1 MHPIIVSMG
10 CHHSC
15 QYHAKRIACDI
26 VWLLRYLKVKK
37 KRVHDTSPELRS
49 LRELKKGLTDG
60 LKGGFWGI
68 VCLRIGFYGKYAT
81 REFNFLCL
89 LFNAPCL
96 RFVAILPP

>member
-15 QYHAKRIACDI
+15 QYHAKRISCDI

-37 KRVHDTSPELRS
+37 KRLPHTDNSPELRS

-60 LKGGFWGI
+60 LKGGFWEI
-68 VCLRIGFYGKYAT
+68 VSLRIGFKGY
-81 REFNFLCL
+81 
-89 LFNAPCL
+89 
-96 RFVAILPP
+96 I

>member
-1 MHPIIVSMG
+1 MHQIIVSMG

-15 QYHAKRIACDI
+15 QYHAKRISCDI

-37 KRVHDTSPELRS
+37 KDSPNNNSPELRS

-68 VCLRIGFYGKYAT
+68 VSLRMDF
-81 REFNFLCL
+81 
-89 LFNAPCL
+89 
-96 RFVAILPP
+96 